1 LSKKSNNI
9 QTKYFYYL
17 LIIFNSF
24 LITYYSGLRG
34 VFPLDSFLIFD
45 SGYKILNNFLPFRDY
60 WSITGPFVDYVQYLI
75 FYFFSINWLS
85 YVLHSALI
93 NALISLV
100 LYYFLTELNIE
111 KKYALFYSLSIG
123 ILAYPSVG
131 TPFVDHHGTI
141 FSLLSL
147 IFLILGIKKNKKF
160 CWFLVP
166 ILLGFSFLSKQIP
179 SVYFGQLFLII
190 ITINLYLSRY
200 KNVLSIL
207 WILFGSISLF
217 CTLFVIIY
225 FNEIPLYNILIQYI
239 LYPLSIGKSRLEYL
253 DFNFQNTIFQF
264 KFIYFSIIPLLISGY
279 FLINKKI
286 KDINVKKDILILFSI
301 LSSVLIFIY
310 SQLLTKNQILIFFII
325 PFYLGLAHYYLNNYF
340 KKKSLIYLLFL
351 ILFISTLK
359 FHQRFNVEKKFMELS
374 KIDLKLAIDANY
386 LDESL
391 KGLSW
396 ITPLYPQSPKKE
408 LDLLKN
414 AVKNIIEEK
423 EKKIIISDYQILPFL
438 TDTKNFAPNKWFD
451 QQSVPSK
458 KNMYYND
465 YREFF
470 INKLREQKINFVF
483 IVGAK
488 KIKYI
493 NEIFIN
499 KDCFEKKILNQ
510 ITQKIN
516 IKNC

>member
-1 LSKKSNNI
+1 
-9 QTKYFYYL
+9 
-17 LIIFNSF
+17 
-24 LITYYSGLRG
+24 
-34 VFPLDSFLIFD
+34 
-45 SGYKILNNFLPFRDY
+45 
-60 WSITGPFVDYVQYLI
+60 
-75 FYFFSINWLS
+75 
-85 YVLHSALI
+85 
-93 NALISLV
+93 
-100 LYYFLTELNIE
+100 
-111 KKYALFYSLSIG
+111 
-123 ILAYPSVG
+123 
-131 TPFVDHHGTI
+131 
-141 FSLLSL
+141 
-147 IFLILGIKKNKKF
+147 
-160 CWFLVP
+160 
-166 ILLGFSFLSKQIP
+166 
-179 SVYFGQLFLII
+179 
-190 ITINLYLSRY
+190 
-200 KNVLSIL
+200 
-207 WILFGSISLF
+207 
-217 CTLFVIIY
+217 
-225 FNEIPLYNILIQYI
+225 
-239 LYPLSIGKSRLEYL
+239 
-253 DFNFQNTIFQF
+253 
-264 KFIYFSIIPLLISGY
+264 
-279 FLINKKI
+279 
-286 KDINVKKDILILFSI
+286 
-301 LSSVLIFIY
+301 
-310 SQLLTKNQILIFFII
+310 
-325 PFYLGLAHYYLNNYF
+325 
-340 KKKSLIYLLFL
+340 
-351 ILFISTLK
+351 
-359 FHQRFNVEKKFMELS
+359 MELS